1 MQKVLKKSPDTTL
14 CVTGHSLGGALS
26 VLCGI
31 RLALKFPDNNVQ
43 VINFGCPK
51 VGNAAFA
58 ELLNTRKNLR
68 VHRVAHERDL
78 VTRVPNGLF
87 THAGHTLQIGGAD
100 FKPRAFKWHASRSAM
115 TNWNPLR
122 GRVSDHFMDGYL
134 NALHSHKHS
143 GKNCAGEK
151 PWVSEYDTTQ

>member
-1 MQKVLKKSPDTTL
+1 M
-14 CVTGHSLGGALS
+14 
-26 VLCGI
+26 
-31 RLALKFPDNNVQ
+31 
-43 VINFGCPK
+43 
-51 VGNAAFA
+51 
-58 ELLNTRKNLR
+58 
-68 VHRVAHERDL
+68 HRVAHERDL
-78 VTRVPNGLF
+78 VTRVPNLLF
-87 THAGHTLQIGGAD
+87 THAGHTLQIGGED

-151 PWVSEYDTTQ
+151 PWVSEYDTPQ

>member
-1 MQKVLKKSPDTTL
+1 MQKVLNQYPETKL

-31 RLALKFPDNNVQ
+31 RLALKFPDHDVQ

-58 ELLNTRKNLR
+58 KLVNARKNLR

-78 VTRVPNGLF
+78 VTRVPNMGF
-87 THAGHTLQIGGAD
+87 THVGHTIQIGGED
-100 FKPRAFKWHASRSAM
+100 FKPRAFKWHASRHAM
-115 TNWNPLR
+115 TNWSPML
-122 GRVSDHFMDGYL
+122 GHVADHFMKGYL

-151 PWVSEYDTTQ
+151 PWVSEYDTQQ

>member
-1 MQKVLKKSPDTTL
+1 MQKVLNQYPETKL

-31 RLALKFPDNNVQ
+31 RLALKFPDHDVQ

-58 ELLNTRKNLR
+58 KLVNARKNLR

-78 VTRVPNGLF
+78 VTRVPNMGF
-87 THAGHTLQIGGAD
+87 THVGHTIQIGGED
-100 FKPRAFKWHASRSAM
+100 FKPRAFKWHASRHAM
-115 TNWNPLR
+115 TNWNPMM
-122 GRVSDHFMDGYL
+122 GSGSDHRMAGYL
-134 NALHSHKHS
+134 KALNSHGTK
-143 GKNCAGEK
+143 K
-151 PWVSEYDTTQ
+151 PWVTKYNGSS

>member
-1 MQKVLKKSPDTTL
+1 MQKVLNLYPETKL

-31 RLALKFPDNNVQ
+31 RLALNFPDHDVQ

-58 ELLNTRKNLR
+58 KLVNARKNLR

-78 VTRVPNGLF
+78 VTRVPNMGLSP
-87 THAGHTLQIGGAD
+87 TWVT
-100 FKPRAFKWHASRSAM
+100 PSRSAVR
-115 TNWNPLR
+115 TSSRARSSGTPADNPLPAAIR
-122 GRVSDHFMDGYL
+122 
-134 NALHSHKHS
+134 
-143 GKNCAGEK
+143 
-151 PWVSEYDTTQ
+151 

>member
-1 MQKVLKKSPDTTL
+1 ML
-14 CVTGHSLGGALS
+14 ALS
-26 VLCGI
+26 CI
-31 RLALKFPDNNVQ
+31 RQIANTPP
-43 VINFGCPK
+43 VIDETS
-51 VGNAAFA
+51 A
-58 ELLNTRKNLR
+58 
-68 VHRVAHERDL
+68 VH
-78 VTRVPNGLF
+78 
-87 THAGHTLQIGGAD
+87 GAD